1 MFRSVA
7 TVGAWT
13 MASRILGFARDM
25 LIAAKIGAGPL
36 SDAFFVALRLPNLF
50 RQLFGEGA
58 FNAAFL
64 PAFSGTYAAEG
75 PAKAR
80 ALANALAGLMT
91 LVLSGIVLLGIVF
104 MPQLLFVLAPGFVGE
119 ALRFPLA
126 VELTRI
132 TFPYLLFICLAA
144 LVSGVLNGMDRFAA
158 AAAAPVLFNLVT
170 MAALIGLTPFV
181 ATPAHALAWG
191 VAVSGVLQLG
201 MLLVAARVA
210 GMVINPLS
218 LPRLTPEVRAVLRR
232 MGPGL
237 VGAGVTQVNLAIGII
252 IASLLPAGAVSY
264 LYYADRIS
272 QLPLGVI
279 GAAVGTALLPLLS
292 RQLRTGQ
299 PLSAH
304 RSQNRAIELSLAF
317 ALPAALAMA
326 VLAEPIIQTL
336 FERGAFGAEATAA
349 TALALVAYAAGL
361 PAFVLVKALTPGFF
375 ARGDTATPV
384 KVAMGVVV
392 LNLGLNLALTPLL
405 GHVGIA
411 LATSAASWA
420 NVLMLGALLMRR
432 RRLVLDRRLRRAV
445 SRLAGAAGVMALVL
459 LALEAAIFPLTG
471 GLAQLAGLAVLVGT
485 GLGVYFAT
493 AQLFG
498 GLDLR
503 EARQMLRRRRR
514 A

>member
-1 MFRSVA
+1 VVVDIEACGVCHTDLTYREGGINDSYPFL
-7 TVGAWT
+7 
-13 MASRILGFARDM
+13 LGHE
-25 LIAAKIGAGPL
+25 AA
-36 SDAFFVALRLPNLF
+36 
-50 RQLFGEGA
+50 
-58 FNAAFL
+58 
-64 PAFSGTYAAEG
+64 
-75 PAKAR
+75 
-80 ALANALAGLMT
+80 
-91 LVLSGIVLLGIVF
+91 GIV
-104 MPQLLFVLAPGFVGE
+104 E
-119 ALRFPLA
+119 
-126 VELTRI
+126 T
-132 TFPYLLFICLAA
+132 
-144 LVSGVLNGMDRFAA
+144 
-158 AAAAPVLFNLVT
+158 
-170 MAALIGLTPFV
+170 
-181 ATPAHALAWG
+181 
-191 VAVSGVLQLG
+191 
-201 MLLVAARVA
+201 
-210 GMVINPLS
+210 
-218 LPRLTPEVRAVLRR
+218 
-232 MGPGL
+232 

-326 VLAEPIIQTL
+326 VVAEPIIQTL